1 MGKGNR
7 KTLETLVVLGR
18 GSIETEDK
26 INNIV
31 SDRLVN
37 LDVDLLSN
45 LKEIAKIYPKNS
57 EDIYI
62 YGRICWVLSII
73 FANQP
78 EETKP
83 YRKKIS
89 DKDYLE
95 SYKRFLRVQTNVKS
109 YKDISELHV
118 DGTTIA
124 VLDGIRDVK
133 INHLVGGDIETAWI
147 NEHKH
152 ILKAEYIKDNG
163 NTWVVLRIDDK
174 ENNIGAIFMNEGKK
188 AEIMPNNSVDDKIKI
203 LRRLA
208 IEDFDYAITTYLG
221 PIREGHCG
229 IDGAINKICYD
240 FYKKCGIDELENNKA
255 LNLISLLEYVSSG
268 ERSRCLRLTK
278 KEEVDIGK
286 VYLKFREIRNLSCDA
301 ILTLIDQYALLIL
314 NDTEENKVMLLK
326 KMLNITK
333 KINLR
338 TEEEAEDIC
347 NFIGNSLEDKVDS
360 LMEEVEE
367 EDTPYE
373 HFLDLLDS
381 IITTKKV
388 WNSYY

>member
-118 DGTTIA
+118 DGSTIA

-152 ILKAEYIKDNG
+152 ILKAEYIKENG

-174 ENNIGAIFMNEGKK
+174 ENNIG
-188 AEIMPNNSVDDKIKI
+188 
-203 LRRLA
+203 
-208 IEDFDYAITTYLG
+208 IE
-221 PIREGHCG
+221 
-229 IDGAINKICYD
+229 
-240 FYKKCGIDELENNKA
+240 
-255 LNLISLLEYVSSG
+255 
-268 ERSRCLRLTK
+268 
-278 KEEVDIGK
+278 
-286 VYLKFREIRNLSCDA
+286 
-301 ILTLIDQYALLIL
+301 
-314 NDTEENKVMLLK
+314 M
-326 KMLNITK
+326 
-333 KINLR
+333 
-338 TEEEAEDIC
+338 
-347 NFIGNSLEDKVDS
+347 
-360 LMEEVEE
+360 
-367 EDTPYE
+367 
-373 HFLDLLDS
+373 
-381 IITTKKV
+381 
-388 WNSYY
+388 